1 MSLPLV
7 YFPAILRSEHE
18 SPIDALVALGL
29 PREECMDLV
38 AASWHRPGES
48 LVAQVDGGRAV
59 AVLPL
64 PGGRWAA
71 CNAYLEH
78 ACASPRD
85 AARRL
90 EKLSKRGRQ
99 GLVGAFRQE
108 PAGTMAK

>member
-1 MSLPLV
+1 MSPDLV
-7 YFPAILRSEHE
+7 YFPAIIRSKHE

-29 PREECMDLV
+29 PRDECMDLV
-38 AASWHRPGES
+38 AASWHQPGQS

-78 ACASPRD
+78 GCATPGE

-90 EKLSKRGRQ
+90 EKLCKRGRQ
-99 GLVGAFRQE
+99 GLVGAFRRE
-108 PAGTMAK
+108 PAGTMAE